1 MSEVGAREAPLLD
14 EEFLARCAKLVLF
27 SRSITQG
34 RLRGEKRSRRR
45 GLSTEFAD
53 HKDYTPGDDL
63 RHLDWNI
70 FGRLEKLFIKLFEE
84 EEERNVF
91 LLLDASASMIEGE
104 PDKWRHCRQIA
115 AALGAIALSAGDRVH
130 LRVFDEKMRPFFPA
144 LRGSRSILR
153 LIDTLENL
161 DPGKGTALGRSLRA
175 HAASCPPG
183 SIQILISDLM
193 DPKGLE
199 DALRQV
205 PGSRGE
211 SWLVHLLAG
220 NEVEPDLQGDLRL
233 LDTETSEYVDVTLTR
248 SVVEAYRRAVEEFRA
263 DLRNHCQRFR
273 IQPLEVSTSIPFDQ
287 VILEWMRQKRW
298 LT

>member
-1 MSEVGAREAPLLD
+1 MNEAGSEKAPLLD

-27 SRSITQG
+27 SRTVIQG
-34 RLRGEKRSRRR
+34 RVRGEKRSRRR
-45 GLSTEFAD
+45 GMSTEFAD

-91 LLLDASASMIEGE
+91 LLLDASASMQIGE
-104 PDKWRHCRQIA
+104 PNKWRHARQIA
-115 AALGAIALSAGDRVH
+115 AALGAIALSSGDRVH
-130 LRVFDEKMRPFFPA
+130 LRVFDEKMRPFYPA
-144 LRGSRSILR
+144 LRGARSVLR
-153 LIDTLENL
+153 LIDTLEKL
-161 DPGKGTALGRSLRA
+161 PPGKGTSLGRSLRA
-175 HAASCPPG
+175 HAAACPPG
-183 SIQILISDLM
+183 SIQILISDLL
-193 DPKGLE
+193 DPQGLE

-205 PGSRGE
+205 PGSRGD

-220 NEVEPDLQGDLRL
+220 SEIEPQLQGDLRL
-233 LDTETSEYVDVTLTR
+233 VDSELQQHVDVTLTR
-248 SVVEAYRRAVEEFRA
+248 SVLNAYRRAVEEFRQ

-273 IQPLEVSTSIPFDQ
+273 IQPLEVSTAVPFDQ

>member
-1 MSEVGAREAPLLD
+1 
-14 EEFLARCAKLVLF
+14 
-27 SRSITQG
+27 
-34 RLRGEKRSRRR
+34 
-45 GLSTEFAD
+45 
-53 HKDYTPGDDL
+53 
-63 RHLDWNI
+63 
-70 FGRLEKLFIKLFEE
+70 
-84 EEERNVF
+84 
-91 LLLDASASMIEGE
+91 
-104 PDKWRHCRQIA
+104 
-115 AALGAIALSAGDRVH
+115 
-130 LRVFDEKMRPFFPA
+130 
-144 LRGSRSILR
+144 
-153 LIDTLENL
+153 
-161 DPGKGTALGRSLRA
+161 
-175 HAASCPPG
+175 
-183 SIQILISDLM
+183 M

-220 NEVEPDLQGDLRL
+220 DEIEPDLQGDLRL

-273 IQPLEVSTSIPFDQ
+273 IQPLEVNTSIPFDQ

>member
-1 MSEVGAREAPLLD
+1 MSNAGAHDAPLLD

-34 RLRGEKRSRRR
+34 RMRGEKRSRRR

-91 LLLDASASMIEGE
+91 LLLDASASMQIGE
-104 PDKWRHCRQIA
+104 PDKWRHSRQIA

-161 DPGKGTALGRSLRA
+161 PPGNGTSLGTSLRA

-183 SIQILISDLM
+183 SIQILM
-193 DPKGLE
+193 QPE
-199 DALRQV
+199 
-205 PGSRGE
+205 PGWPE
-211 SWLVHLLAG
+211 
-220 NEVEPDLQGDLRL
+220 
-233 LDTETSEYVDVTLTR
+233 TR
-248 SVVEAYRRAVEEFRA
+248 SPRRGRTQFAAAR
-263 DLRNHCQRFR
+263 
-273 IQPLEVSTSIPFDQ
+273 S
-287 VILEWMRQKRW
+287 
-298 LT
+298 